1 MDKNKCGTKFH
12 NWNKH
17 LDFTHRQIDDRS
29 ERNENED
36 AIQDAIR
43 NHQEVNE
50 DGRLWSF

>member
-12 NWNKH
+12 NWQKQV
-17 LDFTHRQIDDRS
+17 DFTHRQIDSRS

-36 AIQDAIR
+36 AIR

-50 DGRLWSF
+50 NGRLWSF